1 MEGLQRRYTLNEIL
15 AIKQGMKK
23 IEPLNYDG
31 LRMLRDPLYV
41 KFAQTLKDES
51 TDRQASITA
60 DKEFKILLQ
69 KIASERNIPL
79 DQLEALLRGLKPKE
93 DTDGGTTRLPDDM
106 DTDDDDDD
114 DFPPSSGGGGGGGSG
129 SGPSGGN
136 PPPSGPS
143 GSNEQPPPMGL
154 RPYMKNFTPGTG
166 GGDGWKT
173 TRKRR
178 NRGPDDEDK
187 DPPPPMASS
196 AAYRANLELEAQ
208 LHELRNEMRK
218 QQRHETII
226 REVVQAPRQE
236 NPLREIVREFHQI
249 IYPTPLPQV
258 PSRQDESLINRQLV
272 EALQR
277 AMDRNENLALMAQ
290 NVGMT
295 MNQFIE
301 YMKAN
306 LRRGVPDM
314 LPETSSSSSS
324 GGPPPPPPAAGAE
337 KSRSPYKPK
346 AKTKAKP
353 AAVTL
358 DEMGVLTKT
367 PEARSR
373 SAARGREPT
382 PIAINTPRAVSVAS
396 TVPYDDQDEAQ
407 EKLLRS
413 RSKPRMG
420 ALPEFSLPIK
430 GVTRGRSPTNKADRI
445 ISAIAE
451 TQNKALVKGQIRNIV
466 GNFAKR
472 VHEKRLEKRLEA
484 RPNKRAAT
492 ADPTPRKEK
501 SFDEIADLNP
511 GTSSPMSSVASLLKR
526 PPAVGPEIVRRR
538 LK

>member
-51 TDRQASITA
+51 ADRQASITA

-69 KIASERNIPL
+69 KIASERNIHL

-114 DFPPSSGGGGGGGSG
+114 DFPPSSGGGGGGV
-129 SGPSGGN
+129 SGGL
-136 PPPSGPS
+136 SGPS

-173 TRKRR
+173 PRKRR
-178 NRGPDDEDK
+178 NRGPDDDK

-277 AMDRNENLALMAQ
+277 AMDRNENLALIAQ

-295 MNQFIE
+295 MSMK
-301 YMKAN
+301 YMKAT

-413 RSKPRMG
+413 RSKP
-420 ALPEFSLPIK
+420 S
-430 GVTRGRSPTNKADRI
+430 
-445 ISAIAE
+445 
-451 TQNKALVKGQIRNIV
+451 
-466 GNFAKR
+466 
-472 VHEKRLEKRLEA
+472 
-484 RPNKRAAT
+484 
-492 ADPTPRKEK
+492 TPRLK
-501 SFDEIADLNP
+501 
-511 GTSSPMSSVASLLKR
+511 ASASCTCL
-526 PPAVGPEIVRRR
+526 
-538 LK
+538 

>member
-1 MEGLQRRYTLNEIL
+1 MT
-15 AIKQGMKK
+15 
-23 IEPLNYDG
+23 
-31 LRMLRDPLYV
+31 
-41 KFAQTLKDES
+41 
-51 TDRQASITA
+51 
-60 DKEFKILLQ
+60 
-69 KIASERNIPL
+69 
-79 DQLEALLRGLKPKE
+79 
-93 DTDGGTTRLPDDM
+93 
-106 DTDDDDDD
+106 
-114 DFPPSSGGGGGGGSG
+114 
-129 SGPSGGN
+129 
-136 PPPSGPS
+136 
-143 GSNEQPPPMGL
+143 
-154 RPYMKNFTPGTG
+154 NFRPGTG